1 MHCHKTK
8 FAIGEIVYLRTDQL
22 QLARMVIAITI
33 RPNNDLFYEL
43 ASGADSSFHYEIEIN
58 STVDERLK
66 LGLEK

>member
-1 MHCHKTK
+1 
-8 FAIGEIVYLRTDQL
+8 
-22 QLARMVIAITI
+22 MVIAITI